1 MTNLNNNELSARTNL
16 HNFCNTVKAGLHNA
30 VVSPSKRHAL
40 LVLLLL
46 GAALCA
52 AIYWPY
58 HLPAALAGLMLV
70 PAAFTYLCW
79 AAVSAAAVGYV
90 PGALEMQHNFAR
102 IGFTNSA
109 GEAPYLIQK
118 EQRGNA
124 AILTYHCT
132 GFPVSAWID
141 KQLELESALNM
152 LIASVKEGDDRRTVS
167 LCCVPPEHVFDTIE
181 WHGGAGGLYW
191 GCGLMTTL
199 PDIPRLYTAL
209 AEVLAALM
217 YAHRLPPRMDQRVI
231 WGVEAGWTVLLG
243 AFLQA
248 TGKVP
253 LAWWIPCM
261 AMAILSMLLF
271 LWVTR
276 SITLLEAGYV
286 CARAFILAELA
297 ASVEWQLHCVLWPQ
311 RGGAEPLSLLLLAAV
326 YGGIFAAMLFVE
338 NRRPGPA
345 GKLKITPAG
354 TFVAVVMALTAFA
367 VSNLSFA
374 NGSEANMNMFYIR
387 TLVDLA
393 GVLILT
399 VQHEQLREAA
409 LHSELA
415 ELDGVL
421 HRQYEQ
427 YKQSKENIRLINR
440 RYHELKMQIAAIR
453 AERDHAK
460 QDVAL
465 AAMESGI
472 RQYEAE
478 NKTGNPVL
486 DTLLTAKS
494 LYCQQHHITMTCV
507 ADGHL
512 LDFLETGEICTIVGT
527 ALDNATESV
536 ETEPDHEKRLIR
548 VAVYAQNGFV
558 MLRFE
563 NYCAQEVELGA
574 DGLPRRNTH
583 GGSDLRSVRAA
594 AEKRGGT
601 MTLHW
606 ENGWFTLRVLL
617 PQKS

>member
-1 MTNLNNNELSARTNL
+1 MDCAGPQCDVEKGEQQMTRI
-16 HNFCNTVKAGLHNA
+16 
-30 VVSPSKRHAL
+30 
-40 LVLLLL
+40 
-46 GAALCA
+46 
-52 AIYWPY
+52 AI
-58 HLPAALAGLMLV
+58 V
-70 PAAFTYLCW
+70 EDE
-79 AAVSAAAVGYV
+79 AAV
-90 PGALEMQHNFAR
+90 R
-102 IGFTNSA
+102 
-109 GEAPYLIQK
+109 
-118 EQRGNA
+118 EQ
-124 AILTYHCT
+124 L
-132 GFPVSAWID
+132 
-141 KQLELESALNM
+141 
-152 LIASVKEGDDRRTVS
+152 
-167 LCCVPPEHVFDTIE
+167 
-181 WHGGAGGLYW
+181 
-191 GCGLMTTL
+191 
-199 PDIPRLYTAL
+199 
-209 AEVLAALM
+209 
-217 YAHRLPPRMDQRVI
+217 
-231 WGVEAGWTVLLG
+231 
-243 AFLQA
+243 
-248 TGKVP
+248 
-253 LAWWIPCM
+253 
-261 AMAILSMLLF
+261 
-271 LWVTR
+271 
-276 SITLLEAGYV
+276 AGYV
-286 CARAFILAELA
+286 QRYTRQYGTPFEVTEFADGMEILEDYRPQFDIIFLDVEMKHLDGMETARRIRERDGGVLIVFITNMAQYAIRGYAVGALDYVLKPVPYFAFSQQLQKALGQLEKRERHYLAVAMDGGMRRLDAAEIYYLESEGHKVHFYTEKEDFMVPGTLKNYEEKLVGRAFARCNSGYLVNLAQVSGVQQDMVQVGPYALQISRPRRKAFMAELA

-345 GKLKITPAG
+345 GKMKITPAG

-606 ENGWFTLRVLL
+606 ENEWFTLRVLL

>member
-1 MTNLNNNELSARTNL
+1 MTAL
-16 HNFCNTVKAGLHNA
+16 
-30 VVSPSKRHAL
+30 PS
-40 LVLLLL
+40 
-46 GAALCA
+46 
-52 AIYWPY
+52 
-58 HLPAALAGLMLV
+58 
-70 PAAFTYLCW
+70 
-79 AAVSAAAVGYV
+79 
-90 PGALEMQHNFAR
+90 
-102 IGFTNSA
+102 
-109 GEAPYLIQK
+109 
-118 EQRGNA
+118 
-124 AILTYHCT
+124 
-132 GFPVSAWID
+132 
-141 KQLELESALNM
+141 
-152 LIASVKEGDDRRTVS
+152 
-167 LCCVPPEHVFDTIE
+167 
-181 WHGGAGGLYW
+181 
-191 GCGLMTTL
+191 
-199 PDIPRLYTAL
+199 IPRLYTAL
-209 AEVLAALM
+209 AECLAVGIYALPLGLRFGPKATLAVSAAWALVLC
-217 YAHRLPPRMDQRVI
+217 
-231 WGVEAGWTVLLG
+231 

-248 TGKVP
+248 TGSVP

-261 AMAILSMLLF
+261 AAAVAMQYLY
-271 LWVTR
+271 LWLTR
-276 SITLLEAGYV
+276 TISLLEAGYV
-286 CARAFILAELA
+286 CARAFVLAELA
-297 ASVEWQLHCVLWPQ
+297 ASAEWQLHCFLWPQ
-311 RGGAEPLSLLLLAAV
+311 RSGADGLSLLLLVVV
-326 YGGIFAAMLFVE
+326 YGGVFGCIWVLEHKHKSPKGHIVISGKAAL
-338 NRRPGPA
+338 
-345 GKLKITPAG
+345 
-354 TFVAVVMALTAFA
+354 VAVVMAAMVFA
-367 VSNLSFA
+367 VSNLLFLGDREVDMSVY
-374 NGSEANMNMFYIR
+374 YIR

-606 ENGWFTLRVLL
+606 ENEWFTLRVLL
-617 PQKS
+617 PQK